1 MLAVAYIEEEKM
13 PNLAITADVAFS
25 IVLKAR
31 EFDEK
36 VDQTDPDSSSNPTDD
51 GSIDALEF
59 GPHDQ
64 TRHELVSAISDLND
78 DEQLDIIAL
87 IYLGRGDFTLAE
99 WDDARQ
105 AATEI
110 GRQGT
115 PRFVVGI
122 PLVSDYLEEGLSLFG
137 ASIQDYFDQ
146 H

>member
-1 MLAVAYIEEEKM
+1 M
-13 PNLAITADVAFS
+13 PNLTITADVAFS

-36 VDQTDPDSSSNPTDD
+36 VDQTDPDSASNATDD
-51 GSIDALEF
+51 GSIDTLEF

-64 TRHELVSAISDLND
+64 TRHELVSAIGDLND
-78 DEQLDIIAL
+78 DEQLDLVAL

-105 AATEI
+105 VATEI

-137 ASIQDYFDQ
+137 ATIQDYLDQ